1 MLRTLAILLLFATPT
16 SAEPAATCPPAVT
29 KSITKA
35 FPKAAIA
42 GCKTEREHGQ
52 DVVEVKLSEAGRAST
67 TVDVS
72 PDGTI
77 LQVESVIAVDALP
90 AAVKKAFAARYPKA
104 KPIGAEQQVA
114 AKGSTRFE
122 IAFTASGGRKEA
134 TFAED
139 GTFVEEE

>member
-16 SAEPAATCPPAVT
+16 FAEPAATCPPTVI
-29 KSITKA
+29 KSIAKA

-52 DVVEVKLSEAGRAST
+52 DVVEVKITEAGRTPTIIDAT
-67 TVDVS
+67 

-77 LQVESVIAVDALP
+77 LQVESAIAVDALP
-90 AAVKKAFAARYPKA
+90 DAVKKAFTARYPKA
-104 KPIGAEQQVA
+104 KPVSAEQQVSP
-114 AKGSTRFE
+114 KGSTRYE
-122 IAFTASGGRKEA
+122 IAFASSAGRKEA

-139 GTFVEEE
+139 GKFVEEE